1 MRAVR
6 SSSSAV
12 VCALAA
18 IAALAGLGGAG
29 CAAND
34 GLGRICEGGC
44 DEGKS
49 CVVGRCRAG
58 DEAPAPADTRRV
70 VLAPSDFAV
79 IAAGSAASLVPETVA
94 LGRAQGG
101 TVALLLRFA
110 ASWRDDSDVLSAFV
124 ILDPVDS
131 APPAAQPAIFEAAR
145 ILEPW
150 QAAVVS
156 WGRQP
161 RLDLPKLAAVVRAIP
176 GTPVRIDVT
185 GLVREWS
192 KRHADDHGLALLV
205 HGDDTIGSAFTM
217 GITGGAGPRLEAY
230 VR

>member
-6 SSSSAV
+6 SSSAV
-12 VCALAA
+12 VCAFAA
-18 IAALAGLGGAG
+18 IAALAGAPG

-34 GLGRICEGGC
+34 GLGRLCEGGC

-49 CVVGRCRAG
+49 CVIGRCRAP

-79 IAAGSAASLVPETVA
+79 IAAGSSASLVPETVA
-94 LGRAQGG
+94 LGRASGG

-205 HGDDTIGSAFTM
+205 HGDDRVGSAFTM

>member
-6 SSSSAV
+6 SSSAV
-12 VCALAA
+12 VCAVAA
-18 IAALAGLGGAG
+18 LAALAGAPG
-29 CAAND
+29 CAASD
-34 GLGRICEGGC
+34 GLGRLCEGGC
-44 DEGKS
+44 EEGKS
-49 CVVGRCRAG
+49 CVIGRCRAP

-70 VLAPSDFAV
+70 VLAPSELAV
-79 IAAGSAASLVPETVA
+79 IAAGSASSSLVPETVA
-94 LGRAQGG
+94 LGRAEGG

-110 ASWRDDSDVLSAFV
+110 ATWRDDSDVLSAFV

-185 GLVREWS
+185 GLVRAWA
-192 KRHADDHGLALLV
+192 KRDADDHGLALLV
-205 HGDDTIGSAFTM
+205 HGDDRLGSAFSM